1 MIQRLKIPRLTGISA
16 LILALLFLVI
26 QTHPTFADPPQGEYR
41 EWSVAGDG
49 KHTVVIEAG
58 TGSRYIV
65 PGVAAS
71 AVAYW
76 QPDQAVR
83 WVAPPP
89 PSVPSGCTGQL
100 LSGQWVDD
108 ACPLLGPATPEP
120 TDDPDAPAFVP
131 PSTTEIIYQ
140 AVASTTVPGAG
151 LVVQPEGLSYTG
163 IPALVHASRSSHQIT
178 VAVLGRQTTVSLT
191 ARSYSFDFGD
201 GTTPLVTTSPGGP
214 YPDRTNQHV
223 YTSAAA
229 RRTIELV
236 TTWNAT
242 ATNPF
247 TGETQS
253 VEGIVQTREV
263 SAPFEV
269 RRSRTVLTDT
279 AEASQGR

>member
-1 MIQRLKIPRLTGISA
+1 MIPTRLSCRIAAASLIA
-16 LILALLFLVI
+16 LFASFTVLMGQAHADGDPEGFWESRAHG
-26 QTHPTFADPPQGEYR
+26 QTVSF
-41 EWSVAGDG
+41 
-49 KHTVVIEAG
+49 EAG

-65 PGVAAS
+65 PGVPAS

-89 PSVPSGCTGQL
+89 PSVPSGCTGQVI
-100 LSGQWVDD
+100 SGQWVDD
-108 ACPLLGPATPEP
+108 ACPLLGAAAPEP
-120 TDDPDAPAFVP
+120 ADDPAAPVFVP
-131 PSTTEIIYQ
+131 PSTIEIIYQ

-151 LVVQPEGLSYTG
+151 LVVQPDGLSYTG

-201 GTTPLVTTSPGGP
+201 GTTPLVTASPGGP

-229 RRTIELV
+229 QRSIELV
-236 TTWNAT
+236 TTWTAT

-253 VEGIVQTREV
+253 VEGIIQTREV

-269 RRSRTVLTDT
+269 RRSQTVLTDT

>member
-1 MIQRLKIPRLTGISA
+1 MTLERISRLSLSA
-16 LILALLFLVI
+16 GV
-26 QTHPTFADPPQGEYR
+26 TFALVLVFVGASPTSADEGPKQDWNSRAEQG
-41 EWSVAGDG
+41 SVI
-49 KHTVVIEAG
+49 VEAG

-83 WVAPPP
+83 WIAPPP

-269 RRSRTVLTDT
+269 RRSQTVLTDT